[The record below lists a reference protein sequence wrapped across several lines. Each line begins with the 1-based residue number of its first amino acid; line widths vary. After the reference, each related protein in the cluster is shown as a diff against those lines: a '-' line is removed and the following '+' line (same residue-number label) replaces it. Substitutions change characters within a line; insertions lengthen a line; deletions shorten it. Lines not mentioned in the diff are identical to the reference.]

1 MNMRALVTKPA
12 ETFPPGEFI
21 RDELE
26 ARGWTQEEFA
36 EILNRPIQTV
46 NQIINGKKE
55 ITPATAMALAEAF
68 GTSPEVWLNL
78 EVAYRLSKTDAQDPD
93 VGRRARLRA
102 LVPVHELQ
110 KRGWIKQTQDLDE
123 LEDAV
128 CSFLEIN
135 SLQERPRLL
144 VAARRSGD
152 GQELSPAQIAW
163 VFRAKHLAVEMKAPR
178 FDKTRFSNTAP
189 RLARLSRDTN
199 GAQNALSE
207 ILQIGI
213 RSVIVPHL
221 PGTRIDG
228 AMFWLNTY
236 SPVVVISLRYNR
248 IDSFWFTLMH
258 ELAHVHRGHATL
270 GVLDSDLIGQS
281 AQTCSER
288 REQAAD
294 GLATKW
300 LMPEA
305 KLAKFIRRAEPYY
318 YTKKVEAFAEDV
330 GVHPGIVVGRLQH
343 MGKLPWTHLRRL
355 LGRVTDLPASAG

>member
-1 MNMRALVTKPA
+1 MNTRALVTKPA

-55 ITPATAMALAEAF
+55 ITPATAMAIAEAF

-78 EVAYRLSKTDAQDPD
+78 EAAYRLSKTDAQDPD

-102 LVPVHELQ
+102 LVPVRELQ
-110 KRGWIKQTQDLDE
+110 KRGWIKHTQDLDE

-135 SLQERPRLL
+135 SLQEKPRLL

-152 GQELSPAQIAW
+152 GQELSPAQTAW
-163 VFRAKHLAVEMKAPR
+163 AFRAKHLAVEMEASR
-178 FDKTRFSNTAP
+178 FDKATFSNTVP
-189 RLARLSRDTN
+189 QLARLSRDTN

-236 SPVVVISLRYNR
+236 SPVVAISLRYNR

-258 ELAHVHRGHATL
+258 ELAHVHRGHATV

-281 AQTCSER
+281 AQPCNGQ

-294 GLATKW
+294 GLAAKW

-305 KLAKFIRRAEPYY
+305 RLAEFIKRTKPYY
-318 YTKKVEAFAEDV
+318 YRKKVEAFAEDV

-343 MGKLPWTHLRRL
+343 MGALPWTHLRRL
-355 LGRVTDLPASAG
+355 LGRVTGLPSSPG